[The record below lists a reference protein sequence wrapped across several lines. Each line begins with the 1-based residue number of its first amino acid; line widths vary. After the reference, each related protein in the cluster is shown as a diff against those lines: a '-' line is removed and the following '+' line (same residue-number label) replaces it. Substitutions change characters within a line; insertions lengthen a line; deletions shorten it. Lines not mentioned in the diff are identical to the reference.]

1 MRTTVEIPDD
11 LFHQIKLRVTEERV
25 TLREF
30 LVRAAERELVRRGNG
45 EARRKISFPLVP
57 SRHPG
62 SLRSLTNA
70 EIDELSD

>member
-11 LFHQIKLRVTEERV
+11 LFRQIKLRAIEERV
-25 TLREF
+25 TLKEF
-30 LVRAAERELVRRGNG
+30 LVRAAESALVRGTGKTRT
-45 EARRKISFPLVP
+45 RISFPLVP

-62 SLRSLTNA
+62 VLRSLTNA